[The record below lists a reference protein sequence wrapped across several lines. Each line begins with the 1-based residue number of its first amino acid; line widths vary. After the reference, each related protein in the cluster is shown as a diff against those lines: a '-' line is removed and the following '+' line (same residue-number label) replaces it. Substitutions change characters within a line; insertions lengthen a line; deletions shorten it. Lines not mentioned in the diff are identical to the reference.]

1 MADGIEGDAMGKALR
16 QMFANLNA
24 EALEQLREQRRR
36 AKVHPLTR
44 LLPDYKIET
53 ACADPSP
60 EASYAALEAY
70 SLWYDHTYRRA
81 AGEAV
86 TFWRR
91 DAEQR
96 RAAGQP
102 DGGDDGGQAA

>member
-1 MADGIEGDAMGKALR
+1 MADETGDAMGKALR

-36 AKVHPLTR
+36 ARVHPLTR

-70 SLWYDHTYRRA
+70 SLWYEHGYQRA
-81 AGEAV
+81 AGAARR
-86 TFWRR
+86 FWRA
-91 DAEQR
+91 DAR
-96 RAAGQP
+96 RRV
-102 DGGDDGGQAA
+102 DGDDDGGEAA